1 MISNEE
7 LIYNKLIELYP
18 NSLKAIS
25 EISKNT
31 TDNNYFVESQYKAFD
46 FDDVK
51 NCHLDCDDVLHKSP
65 DSLFLFNNALYF
77 IEFKEGDAKPVDIRS
92 KIHEA
97 IATLY
102 TICVKYLSGINRE
115 DFFNLN
121 IRYAVMMRKGCPTTF
136 LGALRNTSNRFR
148 LKNLEGYIVKKTKV
162 TNNPVD
168 IAHTLKQL
176 TKNSVLP
183 LKIHNRE
190 HPIEEYT

>member
-7 LIYNKLIELYP
+7 LIYNKLVELYP

-31 TDNNYFVESQYKAFD
+31 TDDNFFVESQYKAFD

-51 NCHLDCDDVLHKSP
+51 NCHLGCDDALHKSP

-102 TICVKYLSGINRE
+102 TICVKYLSDINRE

-121 IRYAVMMRKGCPTTF
+121 IRYAVMMRKGNPKTF

-168 IAHTLKQL
+168 IVKTLRQL
-176 TKNSVLP
+176 TQDSVLP

-190 HPIEEYT
+190 HPVEEYT